1 MQYHGCLKHFLLGL
15 RASARFC
22 ALFLVFCQRKQ
33 EISLDQLAGEACFS
47 ALKLNLCQ
55 KKQENEF

>member
-1 MQYHGCLKHFLLGL
+1 MNFKVVGT
-15 RASARFC
+15 ADEAR
-22 ALFLVFCQRKQ
+22 
-33 EISLDQLAGEACFS
+33 FS